1 MCLAETIVNLF
12 KSFDSELYK
21 FGVDVA
27 ALQDP
32 VTTRTFRA
40 WVEDWEKEE
49 LLKCDPVIE
58 ARFLEK
64 YKNLRFKFV
73 DTGAVF
79 TVAPQNAE
87 FHRKKG
93 DRGWHLI
100 CETNGGVGIDDVEA
114 FTIALANKLIG
125 AYPQEE
131 GVEVIRADADAWGSE
146 CEDDIYD

>member
-27 ALQDP
+27 ALQEP
-32 VTTRTFRA
+32 VTNRIFRA

-114 FTIALANKLIG
+114 FTIALANQLIG

-131 GVEVIRADADAWGSE
+131 GVEVIHADADAVF
-146 CEDDIYD
+146 

>member
-1 MCLAETIVNLF
+1 MCLAETYVKLF
-12 KSFDSELYK
+12 EIFDLHLEQ

-27 ALQDP
+27 ALQEP

-40 WVEDWEKEE
+40 WVEDWELKE
-49 LLKCDPVIE
+49 LLTCDPVIE

-64 YKNLRFKFV
+64 YKNLRFKFE
-73 DTGAVF
+73 DTGAIF
-79 TVAPQNAE
+79 TVAPENAE

-114 FTIALANKLIG
+114 FTIELANQLIG
-125 AYPQEE
+125 DYPQQE
-131 GVEVIRADADAWGSE
+131 GIDLS
-146 CEDDIYD
+146 

>member
-12 KSFDSELYK
+12 KSFDSNLHK

-27 ALQDP
+27 ALQEP
-32 VTTRTFRA
+32 VTTRIFRA

-73 DTGAVF
+73 DTGAIF
-79 TVAPQNAE
+79 TVTPQNAE

-114 FTIALANKLIG
+114 FTIALANQLIG

-131 GVEVIRADADAWGSE
+131 GVEVIRVDADAWGSE
-146 CEDDIYD
+146 SDDDIYD